1 MEHTSPDVNQG
12 YKTNAVEPDFR
23 IRHPNFYPFVL
34 FIGAVYSK
42 VAPSVVLRLN
52 SWGGAP
58 GAPGDANPQPEWT
71 EGLSQLLILEQPAST
86 HQHPSLPKRG
96 QSWGEGAKLG
106 SETHISYQVASQSE
120 HIPGDLILPSA
131 LVSVAKPTKLNCACV
146 SSNSLQVQ
154 FCYPRV
160 AFSLLVCYGAFIFR
174 GCEVREIN
182 VWMYQ
187 EPDMLKT
194 MESFEHSKEKC
205 QFSVKV

>member
-1 MEHTSPDVNQG
+1 MAGGLGAARWHLPVIFHSPEPAYLGLTEADGAHFSRCKSRLQN
-12 YKTNAVEPDFR
+12 KSAVEPDFR

-58 GAPGDANPQPEWT
+58 GAPGDASPQPEWT

-131 LVSVAKPTKLNCACV
+131 LVS
-146 SSNSLQVQ
+146 S
-154 FCYPRV
+154 
-160 AFSLLVCYGAFIFR
+160 
-174 GCEVREIN
+174 
-182 VWMYQ
+182 
-187 EPDMLKT
+187 
-194 MESFEHSKEKC
+194 
-205 QFSVKV
+205 